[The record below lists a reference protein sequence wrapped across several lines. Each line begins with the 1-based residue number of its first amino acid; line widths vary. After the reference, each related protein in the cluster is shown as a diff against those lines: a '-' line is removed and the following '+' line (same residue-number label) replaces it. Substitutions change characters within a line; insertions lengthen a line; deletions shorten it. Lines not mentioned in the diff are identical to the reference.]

1 MAQKNSISISRKTFM
16 AIGIAMLLITIGAI
30 YVLSSSINKSNEDT
44 YKYITSKNFYQ
55 KLRSLEQE
63 FAKIDNHLYS
73 LEYITKNT
81 PLDQLSIKYE
91 VLNDM
96 YNLDG
101 VVSLNWYF
109 KVNANNEILETYI
122 GKDKQHD
129 TENIFTKTVL
139 ANPLHSKKNTF
150 IEHNGF
156 QYWLMYHSISL
167 PNNER
172 LIYGIVVDMALYHK
186 YLTNIDV
193 TTPNYAYIFTK
204 DGLCIYHPE
213 NSLMGKNVFELSNF
227 SAKDT
232 INTTDA
238 SNPPVVN
245 SEYLNLEVFRFISP
259 FKSEN
264 FSGYITV
271 NFPKFNVD
279 DNIKPIRRNTIL
291 IFITTVTLLVS
302 LFYIFNIAN
311 KKAYLEKEL
320 LAVENEKI
328 IKEKALIQLQQLKN
342 QINPHF
348 LFNSLNSLYM
358 LIDLEP
364 NTAQK
369 FTLNLSKT
377 YRYLITPPEEN
388 IVNIDNEVEF
398 INKYIALQKTRFTQ
412 ELHFELNDNRS
423 EKSVTKIPFLGLQIC
438 VENALKHNIA
448 TIEHPLSISID
459 ITDENVII
467 SNNYQ
472 PKKSE
477 IESEHFGVKYLE
489 SIYNYYNTIGFMT
502 FCDEGKY
509 ICILP
514 LIKC

>member
-1 MAQKNSISISRKTFM
+1 M
-16 AIGIAMLLITIGAI
+16 AIGIAMLLITIGTI
-30 YVLSSSINKSNEDT
+30 YILSSSINKSNEDT

-73 LEYITKNT
+73 LDYITKNT
-81 PLDQLSIKYE
+81 PLQQLSLKYE

-101 VVSLNWYF
+101 VVSLNWYL
-109 KVNANNEILETYI
+109 KVNANNEIIETYI
-122 GKDKQHD
+122 GKDKKHSND
-129 TENIFTKTVL
+129 NVFTKAVL
-139 ANPLHSKKNTF
+139 ATPIQSNKNTF
-150 IEHNGF
+150 IEENGF
-156 QYWLMYHSISL
+156 QYWLMYHSIDL
-167 PNNER
+167 ANQER
-172 LIYGIVVDMALYHK
+172 LIYGLVVDMALYHK
-186 YLTNIDV
+186 YLTTIDV

-204 DGLCIYHPE
+204 NGLCIYHPE
-213 NSLMGKNVFELSNF
+213 TNLMGKNVFELSNF
-227 SAKDT
+227 SAQDT
-232 INTTDA
+232 IKTTDA
-238 SNPPVVN
+238 SNPPIVN
-245 SEYLNLEVFRFISP
+245 SEYLNLEVFRFIAP

-264 FSGYITV
+264 FSGYITI

-279 DNIKPIRRNTIL
+279 DNIKPIRRDTIL
-291 IFITTVTLLVS
+291 IFITSVSLLVL
-302 LFYIFNIAN
+302 LFYIFSMAN

-328 IKEKALIQLQQLKN
+328 VKEKALIQLQQLKN

-364 NTAQK
+364 KNAQK

-377 YRYLITPPEEN
+377 YRYLITPPDEN
-388 IVNIDNEVEF
+388 IVDINKEVEF
-398 INKYIALQKTRFTQ
+398 IDKYIALQKTRFTQ
-412 ELHFELNDNRS
+412 ELSFELSDNRS
-423 EKSVTKIPFLGLQIC
+423 EKNIKKIPFLGLQIC

-448 TIEHPLSISID
+448 TVEHPLTIHIN
-459 ITDENVII
+459 ITDQQVII
-467 SNNYQ
+467 TNNHQ

-477 IESEHFGVKYLE
+477 IESEHFGIKYLE

-502 FCDEGKY
+502 ICEDGNY

>member
-1 MAQKNSISISRKTFM
+1 M
-16 AIGIAMLLITIGAI
+16 AIGIAILLITIGAI
-30 YVLSSSINKSNEDT
+30 YVLSSSINKSNEST

-55 KLRSLEQE
+55 KLRSLDLE
-63 FAKIDNHLYS
+63 FKKIDSHLNS
-73 LEYITKNT
+73 LDYITKST
-81 PLDQLSIKYE
+81 PIDQLPLKYE
-91 VLNDM
+91 VLNQM

-109 KVNANNEILETYI
+109 RVNTNNEVIDAYVGE
-122 GKDKQHD
+122 GQKHEKD
-129 TENIFTKTVL
+129 NIFGQTIL
-139 ANPLHSKKNTF
+139 AHPSHSKKNTF
-150 IEHNGF
+150 IEKNGY
-156 QYWLMYHSISL
+156 QYWLMYHSM
-167 PNNER
+167 PTANNER
-172 LIYGIVVDMALYHK
+172 IIYGIVVDMSLFHK

-193 TTPNYAYIFTK
+193 TTPNYAYIFTR
-204 DGLCIYHPE
+204 DGLCVYHPE
-213 NSLMGKNVFELSNF
+213 DSLMGKNVFELSNF
-227 SAKDT
+227 SVQDT
-232 INTTDA
+232 IKTTDA
-238 SNPPVVN
+238 ANPPVVN

-264 FSGYITV
+264 FSGYITI

-279 DNIKPIRRNTIL
+279 DNIKPIRTNTIL
-291 IFITTVTLLVS
+291 IFITTVTILLL
-302 LFYIFNIAN
+302 LFYIFSMAN

-328 IKEKALIQLQQLKN
+328 VKEKALIQLQQLKN

-364 NTAQK
+364 EIAQK

-388 IVNIDNEVEF
+388 IVDINSEIDF
-398 INKYIALQKTRFTQ
+398 IDKYITLQKTRFTK
-412 ELHFELNDNRS
+412 ELNFKLIDNRS
-423 EKSVTKIPFLGLQIC
+423 EKIVKKIPFLGLQIC

-448 TIEHPLSISID
+448 TIEQPLTIEIIID
-459 ITDENVII
+459 DEKAVIT
-467 SNNYQ
+467 NNYQ

-477 IESEHFGVKYLE
+477 IGSEHFGIKYLA
-489 SIYNYYNTIGFMT
+489 SIYNYYNVSGLKTVCEEREFV
-502 FCDEGKY
+502 
-509 ICILP
+509 CILP

>member
-1 MAQKNSISISRKTFM
+1 M
-16 AIGIAMLLITIGAI
+16 AIGIVILMITIGAI
-30 YVLSSSINKSNEDT
+30 YMLSSSINQSNEDT

-55 KLRSLEQE
+55 KLRSLELE
-63 FAKIDNHLYS
+63 FNKIDRHLNS
-73 LEYITKNT
+73 LDYITKNT
-81 PLDQLSIKYE
+81 PIGQLSLKYE
-91 VLNDM
+91 TLNQM

-109 KVNANNEILETYI
+109 RVNQNNEIIEAHI
-122 GKDKQHD
+122 GRDREIDKD
-129 TENIFTKTVL
+129 NIFNKIIL
-139 ANPLHSKKNTF
+139 ANPDHSHKNTF
-150 IEHNGF
+150 VEQNGF
-156 QYWLMYHSISL
+156 QYWLMYHSTPIA
-167 PNNER
+167 NNER

-213 NSLMGKNVFELSNF
+213 DSLMGKNVFELSNF
-227 SAKDT
+227 SAQDT
-232 INTTDA
+232 VRKTDPA
-238 SNPPVVN
+238 DPPIVN

-291 IFITTVTLLVS
+291 IFLTTVTILFS
-302 LFYIFNIAN
+302 LFYIFSMAN

-328 IKEKALIQLQQLKN
+328 SKEKALIQLQQLKN

-358 LIDLEP
+358 LIELEP
-364 NTAQK
+364 KTAQK

-377 YRYLITPPEEN
+377 YRYLITPPAEN
-388 IVNIDNEVEF
+388 IVDIENEVEF
-398 INKYIALQKTRFTQ
+398 IEKYITLQKTRFTK
-412 ELHFELNDNRS
+412 ELHFDLLDQRT
-423 EKSVTKIPFLGLQIC
+423 EKSHQKIPFLGLQIC

-448 TIEHPLSISID
+448 TTEHPLFIEILIHD
-459 ITDENVII
+459 DEVII
-467 SNNYQ
+467 TNNYQ
-472 PKKSE
+472 PKKTTS
-477 IESEHFGVKYLE
+477 ESELFGLKYLD
-489 SIYNYYNTIGFMT
+489 SIYNYYNVIGYET
-502 FCDEGKY
+502 KCEEGKF